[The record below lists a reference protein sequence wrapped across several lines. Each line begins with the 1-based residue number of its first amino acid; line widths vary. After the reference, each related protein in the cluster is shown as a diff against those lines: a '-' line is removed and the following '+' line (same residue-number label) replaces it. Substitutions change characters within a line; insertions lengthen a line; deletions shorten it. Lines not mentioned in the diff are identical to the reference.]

1 MTKFAAMV
9 VAVLISSLVFCL
21 AVSTTAAAAVRI
33 VTEDNPPGPVR
44 HGIDDLR
51 EVLVEKGIEFTIVHN
66 LFEGTGVQGRV
77 IEIVPVPKSES
88 SDWEK
93 PESYRIAIEK
103 SKSNINVSVSGSDA
117 VGLMYGLIEL
127 AEQVSMAQG
136 KENAIWRALRATSGS
151 PAVEIR
157 ADNFFFTIETPS
169 GLTSERDLGSPLST
183 WFYDEGFWRGYFNTL
198 ARNRF
203 NVCDIHA
210 MYSMETTAFPN
221 ILPYFLVNPDC
232 PEASWL
238 NANPWRNLTML
249 NRIIDIAED
258 RGVHVALMNYSM
270 DFPNIDV
277 GDEETQIAHT
287 RWAVSEM
294 LTRCPKLWMF
304 GFRIGESGK
313 SENFY
318 KRSFLEGIKHSEKEN
333 VRLYTRTWG
342 AEFKSLEMLG
352 MAYPENF
359 YIEIKY
365 NGEHLGAPYNA
376 IHGRWKDYSYQ
387 KYLNYPRYWKIIW
400 QMRANGTHRL
410 FPWFDVDFARRA
422 VRANSFGG
430 GRRLFPGIH
439 HLILYAR
446 SQQDFP

>member
-1 MTKFAAMV
+1 MIKITTMV
-9 VAVLISSLVFCL
+9 AAVLINCLVLGL
-21 AVSTTAAAAVRI
+21 AVSTTVAAAVRI
-33 VTEDNPPGPVR
+33 VTEDNPSGPVR

-51 EVLVEKGIEFTIVHN
+51 EALVEKGAEFTIVHN
-66 LFEGTGVQGRV
+66 LFEGTSVRGRV
-77 IEIVPVPKSES
+77 IEILPVSKSES
-88 SDWEK
+88 LDWEK
-93 PESYRIAIEK
+93 PESYGITIK
-103 SKSNINVSVSGSDA
+103 GSGSNINVSVSGSDA
-117 VGLMYGLIEL
+117 VGLMYGLFEL
-127 AEQVSMAQG
+127 AEQVSMAPG

-151 PAVEIR
+151 PAIEIR

-169 GLTSERDLGSPLST
+169 GLVSEQDLGSPISP

-221 ILPYFLVNPDC
+221 ILPYFLVNRDR

-238 NANPWRNLTML
+238 KTNPWRNLTML

-258 RGVHVALMNYSM
+258 QGVHVALMNYSM

-318 KRSFLEGIKHSEKEN
+318 TGEN
-333 VRLYTRTWG
+333 
-342 AEFKSLEMLG
+342 
-352 MAYPENF
+352 
-359 YIEIKY
+359 
-365 NGEHLGAPYNA
+365 
-376 IHGRWKDYSYQ
+376 YSSC
-387 KYLNYPRYWKIIW
+387 
-400 QMRANGTHRL
+400 G
-410 FPWFDVDFARRA
+410 
-422 VRANSFGG
+422 
-430 GRRLFPGIH
+430 
-439 HLILYAR
+439 
-446 SQQDFP
+446 